1 MRILWPKYKVN
12 TLVLEVISY
21 TSYTSCNILHFFGI
35 GCLFIALFTTQVA
48 IFSKIDIVYFTKQQW
63 RRSSNRDYSQLYIP
77 QYLPRIKIN
86 QFDISYGDLFE
97 IYIMDTRILEAINYI
112 RNIRESG
119 NRQNCHLC

>member
-1 MRILWPKYKVN
+1 M
-12 TLVLEVISY
+12 
-21 TSYTSCNILHFFGI
+21 
-35 GCLFIALFTTQVA
+35 ALFTTQVP
-48 IFSKIDIVYFTKQQW
+48 IFSKIDIAYFTKQQW

-112 RNIRESG
+112 RNISKETVAIDKIVTYVNNAGAS
-119 NRQNCHLC
+119 N